1 LIAGAGAGALVL
13 VIAIALLIARGRSQ
27 PGMIAVS
34 IATNPPGAAVMVD
47 GKPAGRSPFAPR
59 LEPGEHTLT
68 FTLDGYRMQETSI
81 QVAADRACCGAV
93 TLLPIPAAIRFWTDI
108 AAASVSLDGQDRGV
122 PVPGEALEM
131 NDLGPG
137 DHMLAISSP
146 EGGAELQ
153 LQTGVASLPQFAAP
167 HAPKGLRVLLL
178 SVMGSRA
185 RVQAS
190 APMKISWDG
199 VAFTDVGSEALELS
213 DLQPATRELTIDDGS
228 GNVRKAVVV
237 LGGSPALN
245 AFVLSGRAL
254 DFGGLLV
261 RTSEPDITILLD
273 GRRRHYSRMQEGLMV
288 SSIAVGRHKLDVKKE
303 GYQSS
308 VGGASIQVQAGKTV
322 EVDVALTP
330 IQPSLT
336 VSGAIRGT
344 QVLLDGKMLGTI
356 TTAPLHAEAPQ
367 GAHNVEL
374 RRRGYH
380 SKSFRLAFEPG
391 GKQEIGPPNSVLQRL
406 EGKFMFTVKPDRS
419 LVTLKIEPAS
429 DVFEYTGGTHQPV
442 PAEISLPPGHY
453 NLIFSAPG
461 YRDHPVS
468 AELVDGERKP
478 IPITLERR

>member
-1 LIAGAGAGALVL
+1 
-13 VIAIALLIARGRSQ
+13 
-27 PGMIAVS
+27 
-34 IATNPPGAAVMVD
+34 
-47 GKPAGRSPFAPR
+47 
-59 LEPGEHTLT
+59 
-68 FTLDGYRMQETSI
+68 
-81 QVAADRACCGAV
+81 
-93 TLLPIPAAIRFWTDI
+93 
-108 AAASVSLDGQDRGV
+108 
-122 PVPGEALEM
+122 
-131 NDLGPG
+131 
-137 DHMLAISSP
+137 
-146 EGGAELQ
+146 
-153 LQTGVASLPQFAAP
+153 
-167 HAPKGLRVLLL
+167 
-178 SVMGSRA
+178 
-185 RVQAS
+185 
-190 APMKISWDG
+190 
-199 VAFTDVGSEALELS
+199 
-213 DLQPATRELTIDDGS
+213 
-228 GNVRKAVVV
+228 
-237 LGGSPALN
+237 
-245 AFVLSGRAL
+245 
-254 DFGGLLV
+254 
-261 RTSEPDITILLD
+261 
-273 GRRRHYSRMQEGLMV
+273 MQEGLMV